1 MLPKDEVK
9 IPRISGH
16 CKGQI
21 AFTSYGLQDSLQTL
35 SFIFTMC
42 LKWSRHTFKDE
53 EVEVLWSYL
62 IYPKSYIWYLAGP
75 ALDTRFCDSQ
85 WPMFSGY
92 ENFIF
97 AEVNSLKF
105 EKKMKLTD
113 FFFKENVIP
122 ISFYLSVI

>member
-53 EVEVLWSYL
+53 EVEVL
-62 IYPKSYIWYLAGP
+62 
-75 ALDTRFCDSQ
+75 
-85 WPMFSGY
+85 
-92 ENFIF
+92 
-97 AEVNSLKF
+97 LKLF
-105 EKKMKLTD
+105 
-113 FFFKENVIP
+113 N
-122 ISFYLSVI
+122 LSKIIHLVLSRSCT